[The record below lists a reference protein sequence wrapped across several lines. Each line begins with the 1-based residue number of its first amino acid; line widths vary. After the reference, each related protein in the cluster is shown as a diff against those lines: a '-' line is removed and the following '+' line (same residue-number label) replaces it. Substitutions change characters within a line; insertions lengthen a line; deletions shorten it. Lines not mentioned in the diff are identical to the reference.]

1 MTQGTKVASQDTEW
15 SEVRGKD
22 AEHRSLLPWGL
33 RVSLGVT
40 LGPKGRLNTTKTLS
54 SKDA

>member
-33 RVSLGVT
+33 RASLGVT